1 MNLAPPLSVTVFP
14 GKFARFW
21 LVLVCVIL
29 FVFKCESLSLFLMC
43 ATFIFNM
50 RNLTS
55 WSRPSLPSAGRGVSR
70 V

>member
-29 FVFKCESLSLFLMC
+29 FVFKCESLSLFF
-43 ATFIFNM
+43 TNVQ
-50 RNLTS
+50 RSYST
-55 WSRPSLPSAGRGVSR
+55 
-70 V
+70 

>member
-29 FVFKCESLSLFLMC
+29 FVFKCESLSLFL
-43 ATFIFNM
+43 TNVQ
-50 RNLTS
+50 RSYST
-55 WSRPSLPSAGRGVSR
+55 
-70 V
+70 